1 MTSATVHIAAT
12 EMPIATALRQ
22 KDSGDIASPPF
33 GSNDAGRLY
42 VACKPLGSSL
52 HRDKDIHHGALHGGV
67 TAAGYSVTVPVI
79 GFAIRLMRNRQVD
92 AVLSPFA
99 EGAAAPKA
107 GQVAAAVRQK
117 APPKRS
123 QVWGMRKRGFPPQQ
137 PNSGTRDAVSVTT
150 IRISTCDF
158 WATNKGLLHIQH
170 TVRYTELAPDR
181 FKAFWR

>member
-1 MTSATVHIAAT
+1 
-12 EMPIATALRQ
+12 
-22 KDSGDIASPPF
+22 
-33 GSNDAGRLY
+33 
-42 VACKPLGSSL
+42 
-52 HRDKDIHHGALHGGV
+52 
-67 TAAGYSVTVPVI
+67 
-79 GFAIRLMRNRQVD
+79 MRNRQVD

-158 WATNKGLLHIQH
+158 WATNKGPHPAHGALHRVGGRIGSK
-170 TVRYTELAPDR
+170 PSGDR
-181 FKAFWR
+181 WCDCRAEISLGRRKAAMNMR